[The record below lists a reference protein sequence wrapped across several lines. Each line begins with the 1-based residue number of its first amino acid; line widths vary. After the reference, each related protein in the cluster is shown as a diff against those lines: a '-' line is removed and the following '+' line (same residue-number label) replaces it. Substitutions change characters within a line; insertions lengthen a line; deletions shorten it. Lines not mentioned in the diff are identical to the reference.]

1 MTHQQRRCPAP
12 IYQISANPSSCSL
25 HPSHNKRTL
34 LPPACDNVQKPVI
47 SLRGQR
53 VVRQF
58 VARPTT
64 SNPSLPRSR
73 KRTAWPGAVKQGVGP
88 DDEEDRFMA
97 TVFLQFCCRRKDSTK
112 PPDTFQMTSGRM
124 TSSKLSPPASPS
136 SSVASKSIGVPMAPP
151 QPASNSPSPPIRI
164 PVDNQK
170 GTASEL
176 DSEWKPKIPHRDT
189 NPLMSSEAFRYLSL
203 FQKSAPSNI
212 VTDNGSN
219 TSNTTDFKIADENGT
234 SNDIINNDDD
244 TIHPRPVPIAH
255 RSSASVST
263 TGGQSTI
270 QVPSLAHS
278 PTTSAASSLLDS
290 PTEPAAYMATTTHPP
305 PHLTTHHQRP
315 SFSPRHNVDS
325 GMNTTRNFDLV
336 MPYII
341 ADPNDDAFSTTTA
354 ENEKK
359 TVTVGSGD
367 GSYLLRQE
375 NIGHGKVVEH
385 SASICATRDS
395 GRDHGQRKLDCED

>member
-1 MTHQQRRCPAP
+1 
-12 IYQISANPSSCSL
+12 
-25 HPSHNKRTL
+25 
-34 LPPACDNVQKPVI
+34 
-47 SLRGQR
+47 
-53 VVRQF
+53 
-58 VARPTT
+58 
-64 SNPSLPRSR
+64 
-73 KRTAWPGAVKQGVGP
+73 
-88 DDEEDRFMA
+88 
-97 TVFLQFCCRRKDSTK
+97 
-112 PPDTFQMTSGRM
+112 MTSGRM

-136 SSVASKSIGVPMAPP
+136 SSVASKSIGVPMTPT
-151 QPASNSPSPPIRI
+151 QPASSSPSPPIRI

-176 DSEWKPKIPHRDT
+176 DSEWKPKIPHRAT

-244 TIHPRPVPIAH
+244 TIHPRPVRIAH
-255 RSSASVST
+255 HSSASVST

-315 SFSPRHNVDS
+315 SFSPHHNVDS
-325 GMNTTRNFDLV
+325 GVNTTRNFDLV

-359 TVTVGSGD
+359 TVTMGGGA
-367 GSYLLRQE
+367 GSYLIR
-375 NIGHGKVVEH
+375 
-385 SASICATRDS
+385 
-395 GRDHGQRKLDCED
+395 